1 MKRMYTPPIIIFAL
15 LLLVVVSGC
24 IETGG
29 IRAPEETKLSIPTL
43 KPRETEGPP
52 PSILAFSI
60 PDQDLPNEWI
70 KTREVSESSGGLSRL
85 TQTIS
90 PRTLSTTIVTWEI
103 FRDPYKTKFREIS
116 KEDSKTITLTTE
128 DGEEINAITVEDKDL
143 YQITTHLG
151 LYTFVA
157 STTTP
162 QNIND
167 LEKFG
172 THSEVV
178 NEIFLIGINQAKRYD
193 LDIL

>member
-1 MKRMYTPPIIIFAL
+1 MKRMYKPPIIIFAL

-24 IETGG
+24 IESGG
-29 IRAPEETKLSIPTL
+29 GRVPEETKIPISTL
-43 KPRETEGPP
+43 NPWETGAPP
-52 PSILAFSI
+52 LSILAFSI

-85 TQTIS
+85 IQTIS
-90 PRTLSTTIVTWEI
+90 PRTLATTVVTWET
-103 FRDPYKTKFREIS
+103 FRDPYKTKFKEIS
-116 KEDSKTITLTTE
+116 KEDSKTITLTAE
-128 DGEEINAITVEDKDL
+128 DGEEITAVTVEDEDL
-143 YQITTHLG
+143 YKIATHLG

-162 QNIND
+162 QNIDD

-178 NEIFLIGINQAKRYD
+178 NDIFLTGVNQAIQYD
-193 LDIL
+193 LETL

>member
-1 MKRMYTPPIIIFAL
+1 MKKMYMSPIIIFVL
-15 LLLVVVSGC
+15 LLLVIVSGC

-29 IRAPEETKLSIPTL
+29 IRAPEDTTLSIPTL
-43 KPRETEGPP
+43 KPRGTEGPP

-60 PDQDLPNEWI
+60 PNKDLPDEWI
-70 KTREVSESSGGLSRL
+70 KTREVSESSGDLSRL

-90 PRTLSTTIVTWEI
+90 PRTLSTTIVIWEI
-103 FRDPYKTKFREIS
+103 FRDPYKTKFREIL
-116 KEDSKTITLTTE
+116 KEDSKTITLTAE
-128 DGEEINAITVEDKDL
+128 DGEEINAIIVEDKDL

-157 STTTP
+157 RTTTP
-162 QNIND
+162 QNIDD

-178 NEIFLIGINQAKRYD
+178 NEIFFTGINNAKGYD
-193 LDIL
+193 LDTL